1 MAEYIN
7 AQMIMNTIMTV
18 MVAILVCKLSLA
30 EWQRDHR
37 Q

>member
-1 MAEYIN
+1 MADYIN
-7 AQMIMNTIMTV
+7 AHMIMNAIVAV
-18 MVAILVCKLSLA
+18 MGVILVCKLSLA